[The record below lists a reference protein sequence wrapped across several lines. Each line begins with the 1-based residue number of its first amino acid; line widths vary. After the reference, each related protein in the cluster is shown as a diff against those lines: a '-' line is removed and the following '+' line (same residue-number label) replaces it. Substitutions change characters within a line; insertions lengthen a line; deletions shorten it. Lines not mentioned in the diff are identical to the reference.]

1 MAHTTTI
8 PPPPIDAAL
17 MREAR
22 DLALE
27 AGEITQRWFR
37 GADIG
42 LEWKSD
48 GTPVTA
54 ADKAAERFLREQ
66 IGRRHAADAVLG
78 EEEGD
83 TAGTSGRRW
92 IIDPIDG
99 TKAFTRGVP
108 LYTNLL
114 AVEDEHG
121 IAVGVI
127 NVPALGEIVYAGRG
141 LGCFVISGTSRG
153 TSAAHETPARVS
165 TVADPER
172 AVLTT
177 SGYDYWTET
186 MLMAARRSGFT
197 MRTWGDGY
205 GYVLVAT
212 GRVEVMV
219 DPYAN
224 PWDLAPMPVILGEA
238 GGTLSSLSGVSG
250 WTHGSG
256 VGSNGLVH
264 AATLA
269 MLSVPGVPGVP
280 GVGTAALAAP
290 AAGGGAVGPAGG
302 GAAPYA

>member
-1 MAHTTTI
+1 MSNSSL
-8 PPPPIDAAL
+8 PPVDL
-17 MREAR
+17 SLLHEAR

-42 LEWKSD
+42 LEWKTD

-66 IGRRHAADAVLG
+66 IGRRHPTDAVLG

-83 TAGTSGRRW
+83 TPGSSGRRW
-92 IIDPIDG
+92 IIDPVDG

-127 NVPALGEIVYAGRG
+127 NVPALGEIVYAARG
-141 LGCFVISGTSRG
+141 LGCFVISGTGSGRGAG

-165 TVADPER
+165 TVADPVG

-177 SGYDYWTET
+177 SGFDYWPES
-186 MLMAARRSGFT
+186 MLVGVRRSGFV

-212 GRVEVMV
+212 GRAEVMV
-219 DPYAN
+219 DPVAN

-238 GGTLSSLSGVSG
+238 GGRLSSLTGEPG
-250 WTHGSG
+250 WTRGSG

-264 AATLA
+264 AAALGSLA
-269 MLSVPGVPGVP
+269 SSVEPA
-280 GVGTAALAAP
+280 VGGDGDDAGP
-290 AAGGGAVGPAGG
+290 AAGGV
-302 GAAPYA
+302 APYA